1 MNFQALHLAAS
12 EGHYEAA
19 DFLINAGANV
29 NVMDRWGSTP
39 LQDAIT
45 ASHDRVAELLMKH
58 GARVEKDTQKIK
70 VYHIVLQ
77 ESLDLFPPCSIKQFS
92 NFHFMFVYD

>member
-1 MNFQALHLAAS
+1 MKFQALHLAAS

-19 DFLINAGANV
+19 EFLIHAGANV

-58 GARVEKDTQKIK
+58 GARVEKDTQQIQ
-70 VYHIVLQ
+70 VLLYILSTRISRFVL
-77 ESLDLFPPCSIKQFS
+77 SLFD
-92 NFHFMFVYD
+92 